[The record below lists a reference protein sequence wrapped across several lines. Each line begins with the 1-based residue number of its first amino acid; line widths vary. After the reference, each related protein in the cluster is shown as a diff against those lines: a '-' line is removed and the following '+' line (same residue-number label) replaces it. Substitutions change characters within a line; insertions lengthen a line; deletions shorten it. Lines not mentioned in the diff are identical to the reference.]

1 MPNGIGDRSFSI
13 VPRETF
19 RGNAQ
24 KCRRKGGIAEMPF
37 RGLLHANRRAHIGG
51 GVIVDHEKPFK
62 GVEVSFD
69 CSPNQVLAVC
79 SLYVFL
85 QRSNVYIME
94 IL

>member
-1 MPNGIGDRSFSI
+1 MSPQGRDRRNAVSGPPS
-13 VPRETF
+13 REPTS
-19 RGNAQ
+19 
-24 KCRRKGGIAEMPF
+24 
-37 RGLLHANRRAHIGG
+37 AHW

-62 GVEVSFD
+62 GVEVGFD

-94 IL
+94 ILYFPNQKIF